1 MQYKVINTQ
10 TGHETFIDVPNQFK
24 NAEVD
29 NLVLKWHHSDDD
41 PIDLFDEPEDN
52 RKENTT
58 LMKKLRISIPKYGQL
73 QPATVNKEG
82 SLWEGNHRK
91 KVTKETDTPFLFI
104 VDKGEHNLDQ
114 DQFTDEINEVRE
126 DYKIEDWKDR
136 YITRYERGEDKY
148 EPYQRFDDFMG
159 KANNKSIYNNLIYF
173 SPDDTGRGEL
183 KEKFIAGT
191 FNPTEDEWAR
201 AEGYR
206 ERISEVGEKWGND
219 KAVKLSYFMVAYIK
233 LLQNPEFKHTR
244 FLRKLRNNSHL
255 MRECARS
262 DDYLTQINILFN
274 KGEKNK
280 YWLS

>member
-10 TGHETFIDVPNQFK
+10 TGHETFIDVPDQFK

-29 NLVLKWHHSDDD
+29 NLVLKWYHSDDD

-52 RKENTT
+52 RKENAT

-91 KVTKETDTPFLFI
+91 KVNKQTDTPFLFI

-233 LLQNPEFKHTR
+233 LL
-244 FLRKLRNNSHL
+244 
-255 MRECARS
+255 
-262 DDYLTQINILFN
+262 
-274 KGEKNK
+274 
-280 YWLS
+280 